1 MFETLVCVCVWLITV
16 FLGIVSQPEME
27 EKAGQKKLVQN
38 PQSEDHTIP
47 SGTDKEMAHNL
58 KSKNAVG

>member
-1 MFETLVCVCVWLITV
+1 MWLITV

-27 EKAGQKKLVQN
+27 EKAEGKLVQN

-47 SGTDKEMAHNL
+47 SVTDKETAHNQ
-58 KSKNAVG
+58 KSKNSVG